1 MYPSL
6 QNKVGCKSASSLPI
20 KSQQACAVT
29 RPLPPRVQT
38 LGRSRLRGSGAP
50 AAQSYA
56 LRIKQRR
63 LGYFTLAWKWIP
75 CWYASSLWSGTLE
88 SARSSTRLYLFL
100 AGITEGKPTDGAFH
114 SSTRRSSPVRDSR
127 ASPAVSSRCKRSPLL
142 LP

>member
-6 QNKVGCKSASSLPI
+6 QNKVGCKSASQTWSSSLI
-20 KSQQACAVT
+20 KSQQTCAVT
-29 RPLPPRVQT
+29 RPVPPRVQT
-38 LGRSRLRGSGAP
+38 LGRSRLKGSGAP

-56 LRIKQRR
+56 LRIKQKR

-100 AGITEGKPTDGAFH
+100 AGITEDKPTDDAFH
-114 SSTRRSSPVRDSR
+114 SGLRDATVPIPDAPVPCVIPERLR
-127 ASPAVSSRCKRSPLL
+127 Q
-142 LP
+142 